1 MRIIDITQEVF
12 SCKVYPGDTAPS
24 FKRVKSISDGEECNV
39 TDLAMCAHN
48 GTHVDAPFH
57 YIDGGATID
66 ELDIN
71 RLIGKARVC
80 AMRNFDGI
88 LRDTTEK
95 IIILKDC
102 EGFTLEQAEV
112 LANSEVELV
121 GISGQSVGD
130 AEIHRILLGKG
141 IVLLE
146 GLMLDEVRE
155 GSYTLFAAPIK
166 LGGADGAPVRA
177 LLLEE

>member
-24 FKRVKSISDGEECNV
+24 FKRVKSISEGEECNV
-39 TDLAMCAHN
+39 TDFTMCAHN
-48 GTHVDAPFH
+48 GTHIDAPFH

-66 ELDIN
+66 ELDVN
-71 RLIGKARVC
+71 SFIGKARVC
-80 AMRNFDGI
+80 QIEDFDGI
-88 LRDTTEK
+88 LRDTAEK
-95 IIILKDC
+95 RIIFKDC
-102 EGFTLEQAEV
+102 EGFTLEEAEA
-112 LANSEVELV
+112 LARTETELV

-130 AEIHRILLGKG
+130 AQVHQILLRKG
-141 IVLLE
+141 IALLE
-146 GLMLDEVRE
+146 GLMLDGVRE